1 MNAQHT
7 EKRVRIA
14 ARLYEAREV
23 TRRMLGDRYPDRMKE
38 YSAVV
43 AEVAANMKIDVLV
56 AAKQIAEALTKA
68 GNDLSAMMVVAAA
81 VEMIEPSPGIVVS
94 AVGAHEPGELAGDAA
109 APPAPAAADEGVSPV
124 TVELAMKVASQPG
137 PLDTAHAR
145 QALLTLRDEV
155 MFRWEQR
162 TALSFRLQELRT
174 IAAEAG
180 LARDS
185 KLYLA
190 IHDAT
195 ATAEAWMHPRTL
207 SEAVQGHIDGLKRRI
222 AVLEQTG
229 AGAEGQG
236 HE

>member
-1 MNAQHT
+1 MNAQDT

-14 ARLYEAREV
+14 ARLYEARDV
-23 TRRMLGDRYPDRMKE
+23 TRRLLGDRYADRMKE

-43 AEVAANMKIDVLV
+43 AEVANSKQIDVLS
-56 AAKQIAEALTKA
+56 AARQIAEAQTKA
-68 GNDLSAMMVVAAA
+68 GNELSAMMVVAAA
-81 VEMIEPSPGIVVS
+81 IEMIEPTPGLEVS
-94 AVGAHEPGELAGDAA
+94 AVDAHEPGERASDPVP
-109 APPAPAAADEGVSPV
+109 PPAPADEGVSPV

-137 PLDTAHAR
+137 ALDAAHAR

-155 MFRWEQR
+155 VFRWEQR

-174 IAAEAG
+174 VAAEAD

-207 SEAVQGHIDGLKRRI
+207 SDAVEGHIAGLQQRI
-222 AVLEQTG
+222 RELEKAVEDH
-229 AGAEGQG
+229 AE
-236 HE
+236 